1 MEQSAAVHEPAM
13 VAEAVNAL
21 GCRPGGFWVDAT
33 LGAGGH
39 AAAILERTA
48 PDGFLLGID
57 RDTEILGLAQAR
69 LAPYEGRFM
78 LVHGNFSDVSAI
90 LARAARGL
98 ADGLLI
104 DLGLSS
110 LQLDVPER
118 GFSFRSDAP
127 LDMRMDRGV
136 PGTALD
142 LVSTAS
148 EEELADIIYAYGEE
162 RKSRRIARAIV
173 RERGRGGALTT
184 QRLAEAVAG
193 AVGGRGPR
201 GGHIHPAT
209 LTFQALRIAVNGELE
224 ALAAVLAALPA
235 ILAPGGRACVIAYHS
250 LEDRAVKQAFRA
262 LAPIGRTKEP
272 PAFTLLTKK
281 PERPGDEELQR
292 NPRARSARLRAI
304 ARAA

>member
-1 MEQSAAVHEPAM
+1 MEPAAAVHEPVM
-13 VAEAVNAL
+13 VAEVVSAL

-39 AAAILERTA
+39 AAAILERTS
-48 PDGFLLGID
+48 PDGFVLGID
-57 RDTEILGLAQAR
+57 RDTEILGLAATR
-69 LAPYEGRFM
+69 LADYAGRFE
-78 LVHGNFSDVSAI
+78 LVHGNFGAVEAI
-90 LARAARGL
+90 LTSAARGP

-110 LQLDVPER
+110 LQLDLPER

-127 LDMRMDRGV
+127 LDMRMDRSES
-136 PGTALD
+136 GTALD
-142 LVSTAS
+142 LVATAS
-148 EEELADIIYAYGEE
+148 EEELANIIFEYGEE
-162 RKSRRIARAIV
+162 RKSRRIARAIC
-173 RERGRGGALTT
+173 RERASGGALTT
-184 QRLAEAVAG
+184 QRLANAIAG

-262 LAPIGRTKEP
+262 LAPLGRALEP
-272 PAFTLLTKK
+272 RAFTLLTRK
-281 PERPGDEELQR
+281 PERPGAEELQR
-292 NPRARSARLRAI
+292 NPRSRSARLRAI
-304 ARAA
+304 SRAA

>member
-1 MEQSAAVHEPAM
+1 MEQAAAVHEPVM
-13 VAEAVNAL
+13 VAEVVRAL
-21 GCRPGGFWVDAT
+21 GCHAGGFWVDAT

-39 AAAILERTA
+39 AAAILERSS
-48 PDGFLLGID
+48 PDGFVLGID
-57 RDTEILGLAQAR
+57 RDTEILGLAAAR
-69 LAPYEGRFM
+69 LAAYTGRFE
-78 LVHGNFSDVSAI
+78 LVHGNFGDLSAI

-127 LDMRMDRGV
+127 LDMRMDRGEQ
-136 PGTALD
+136 GTALD
-142 LVSTAS
+142 LVATAS
-148 EEELADIIYAYGEE
+148 EEELARIIYVYGEE
-162 RKSRRIARAIV
+162 RKSRRIARAICRE
-173 RERGRGGALTT
+173 RERGGLLTT
-184 QRLAEAVAG
+184 QRLANAVAG

-262 LAPIGRTKEP
+262 LAPIRRAVAP
-272 PAFTLLTKK
+272 PAFTLLTRK
-281 PERPGDEELQR
+281 PERPGAEELQR
-292 NPRARSARLRAI
+292 NPRSRSARLRAI

>member
-1 MEQSAAVHEPAM
+1 MDQAAPVHEPAM
-13 VAEAVNAL
+13 VAEAVSAL

-39 AAAILERTA
+39 AAAILERTS

-57 RDTEILGLAQAR
+57 RDTEILGLAAAR
-69 LAPYEGRFM
+69 LAAYAGRFE
-78 LVHGNFSDVSAI
+78 LVHGNFGDLGAI
-90 LARAARGL
+90 IAKAARGL
-98 ADGLLI
+98 ADGILI

-110 LQLDVPER
+110 LQLDLPER
-118 GFSFRSDAP
+118 GFSFRADAP
-127 LDMRMDRGV
+127 LDMRMDRGE

-142 LVSTAS
+142 LVATAS
-148 EEELADIIYAYGEE
+148 EEELANIIYQYGEE
-162 RKSRRIARAIV
+162 RKSRRIARAICRE
-173 RERGRGGALTT
+173 RERGGTMTT
-184 QRLAEAVAG
+184 QRLADAVAG

-262 LAPIGRTKEP
+262 LAPIARTTAP
-272 PAFTLLTKK
+272 RPFTLLTRK
-281 PERPGDEELQR
+281 PERPGAEELRR
-292 NPRARSARLRAI
+292 NPRSRSARLRAI

>member
-1 MEQSAAVHEPAM
+1 MEQSAVVHEPVM
-13 VAEAVNAL
+13 VAEVVNAL

-39 AAAILERTA
+39 AAAILERTS
-48 PDGFLLGID
+48 PDGFVLGID
-57 RDTEILGLAQAR
+57 RDTEILGLAATR
-69 LAPYEGRFM
+69 LVAYAGRFE
-78 LVHGNFSDVSAI
+78 LVHGNFGDVQAI
-90 LARAARGL
+90 LAGAGRGL
-98 ADGLLI
+98 ADGLLV

-110 LQLDVPER
+110 LQLDLPER

-127 LDMRMDRGV
+127 LDMRMDRGE

-142 LVSTAS
+142 LLATAS
-148 EEELADIIYAYGEE
+148 EEELANIIYEYGEE
-162 RKSRRIARAIV
+162 RKSRRIARAIC

-184 QRLAEAVAG
+184 QQLADAVAG

-224 ALAAVLAALPA
+224 ALAALLAALPA

-250 LEDRAVKQAFRA
+250 LEDRAVKQAFRS
-262 LAPIGRTKEP
+262 LAPLARTKEP
-272 PAFTLLTKK
+272 RPFTLLTKR

>member
-1 MEQSAAVHEPAM
+1 MELAAAVHEPAM
-13 VAEAVNAL
+13 VAEAMSAL

-39 AAAILERTA
+39 AAAILERTS

-57 RDTEILGLAQAR
+57 RDTEILGLAEAR
-69 LAPYEGRFM
+69 LAPFAGRFA
-78 LVHGNFSDVSAI
+78 LVHGNFGDVQAI
-90 LARAARGL
+90 LQRAERGL

-118 GFSFRSDAP
+118 GFSFRADAP
-127 LDMRMDRGV
+127 LDMRMDRSES
-136 PGTALD
+136 GTALD
-142 LVSTAS
+142 LVSSAD
-148 EEELADIIYAYGEE
+148 EEELARIIYEYGEE
-162 RKSRRIARAIV
+162 RKSRRIARAIC

-262 LAPIGRTKEP
+262 LAPIGRTTQP
-272 PAFTLLTKK
+272 RAFTLLTKK